1 MRSVIRLPHTW
12 IVVPAILLFF
22 FLALHSAT
30 GDSPTMDEQN
40 HLARGLAFLETG
52 DPRLSVEHPPLVN
65 TLSALP
71 VWTLLDVR
79 LPTDHP
85 SWSQPDGW
93 YAFADLLLWE
103 YNHDV
108 TRMIF
113 LARLPIIFLMIVLAL
128 IAYHAAHQMWPAA
141 ARRSKARQGV
151 APLLA
156 FAFVLFD
163 PNILA
168 HGRYTT
174 TDLGGALFLFLAAFL
189 LWRLWQVPTNW
200 PWKHLTAA
208 AIGLGLAFGSK
219 LSTLAFAPIFTL
231 LALLPLYQP
240 DKGWSWQAAGRR
252 LAQLALAGA
261 GALVVVWTI
270 FGFQW
275 GPLQFQHAL
284 LAPLNGVAGPMPAFW
299 SGIEQ
304 IILLSGG
311 GRPSFLLGE
320 TSTEGFLAYFPVA
333 FLTKTPLATLL
344 MLPLAFGLFWKDN
357 HTSKLD
363 RETRAAV
370 YFLLLSPILY
380 FLLSMTSDLN
390 IGYRHLLPILPF
402 LYLLIAGGLAR
413 ALQRPPAGRT
423 RATTVAS
430 ALLPAALLF
439 STLAVHPHYIS
450 FFNVAGGGPANGYRI
465 LVDSNVDW
473 GQDLLRLQSWMDAH
487 NVKTINLSWFGTA
500 DPTYYGIDYKPLPGL
515 PRHFGLWWDVPFN
528 PADPEPG
535 VYAISA
541 SNLWELPLQEEK
553 YVFPWFRA
561 RSPDDRVGYSILIY
575 RVP

>member
-1 MRSVIRLPHTW
+1 MRSVIRPPHSW

-71 VWTLLDVR
+71 VWVLLDVR

-85 SWSQPDGW
+85 SWSQPGGW

-103 YNHDV
+103 YNNDV

-113 LARLPIIFLMIVLAL
+113 LARLPIIFLTIGLAL
-128 IAYHAAHQMWPAA
+128 VAYHAAREMWAA
-141 ARRSKARQGV
+141 AHGKGRPSL

-156 FAFVLFD
+156 FAFVILD

-174 TDLGGALFLFLAAFL
+174 TDLGGALFVFLAAFL
-189 LWRLWQVPTNW
+189 LWRLWGAPSDR
-200 PWKHLTAA
+200 PWSRLASAA
-208 AIGLGLAFGSK
+208 VGLGLAFGSK
-219 LSTLAFAPIFTL
+219 LSTLAFAPIFAL
-231 LALLPLYQP
+231 LALLPLYRP
-240 DKGWSWQAAGRR
+240 GKRWSWRAGGRR
-252 LAQLALAGA
+252 LGNLLLAGA

-275 GPLQFQHAL
+275 GPLQFQHTL
-284 LAPLNGVAGPMPAFW
+284 LTPLNGANAPMPTFW

-304 IILLSGG
+304 IILLSEG
-311 GRPSFLLGE
+311 GRPSFLLGQ
-320 TSTEGFLAYFPVA
+320 TSTEGFLAYFPIA

-344 MLPLAFGLFWKDN
+344 MLPLALAIFWRDKEKREVN
-357 HTSKLD
+357 G
-363 RETRAAV
+363 ETRSAII
-370 YFLLLSPILY
+370 FLLLPALLY

-402 LYLLIAGGLAR
+402 LYVLIAGGLAR
-413 ALQRPPAGRT
+413 VLQRPPTNRSAAT
-423 RATTVAS
+423 RIAAVI
-430 ALLPAALLF
+430 LPIALLF
-439 STLAVHPHYIS
+439 STLAVHPHYVS
-450 FFNVAGGGPANGYRI
+450 FFNVASGRPSNGYRI

-473 GQDLLRLQSWMDAH
+473 GQDLLRLRRWMAAH
-487 NVKTINLSWFGTA
+487 EVETIKLSWFGSA
-500 DPTYYGIDYKPLPGL
+500 DPAYYGIDYEPLPGL
-515 PRHFGLWWDVPFN
+515 PRHFDLWWNVPFD
-528 PADPEPG
+528 ADDPEPG

-561 RSPDDRVGYSILIY
+561 RPPDDRVGYSILIY
-575 RVP
+575 QVP

>member
-1 MRSVIRLPHTW
+1 
-12 IVVPAILLFF
+12 
-22 FLALHSAT
+22 
-30 GDSPTMDEQN
+30 MDEQN

-65 TLSALP
+65 ALSALP

-85 SWSQPDGW
+85 SWNQPDGW
-93 YAFADLLLWE
+93 YAFAELLLWE
-103 YNHDV
+103 YNDDV

-113 LARLPIIFLMIVLAL
+113 LARLPIIFLTLGLAL
-128 IAYHAAHQMWPAA
+128 IAYHAARQMWPAA
-141 ARRSKARQGV
+141 RDDRRPSA

-174 TDLGGALFLFLAAFL
+174 TDLGGALFILLATFL
-189 LWRLWQVPTNW
+189 LWRLWRAPDRPW
-200 PWKHLTAA
+200 PRLAAA

-219 LSTLAFAPIFTL
+219 LSTLAFVPIFLL
-231 LALLPLYQP
+231 LAVLPLYRP
-240 DKGWSWQAAGRR
+240 GNGWSWRAAGRR
-252 LAQLALAGA
+252 AFHLALAGA
-261 GALVVVWTI
+261 GALVVVWAI

-275 GPLQFQHAL
+275 GRFQFRHDT
-284 LAPLNGVAGPMPAFW
+284 LAGLNGVAGPMPTFW
-299 SGIEQ
+299 AGIEQ
-304 IILLSGG
+304 IALLSGG
-311 GRPSFLLGE
+311 GRPSFLLGQ

-333 FLTKTPLATLL
+333 FLVKTPLATLL
-344 MLPLAFGLFWKDN
+344 MLPLALWFLWRNG
-357 HTSKLD
+357 
-363 RETRAAV
+363 REPVQSAGARRLV
-370 YFLLLSPILY
+370 LFLLLPAVLY

-413 ALQRPPAGRT
+413 ALQRPPAARS
-423 RATTVAS
+423 RAVTFAS
-430 ALLPAALLF
+430 LLLPGALLL
-439 STLAVHPHYIS
+439 STLAVHPHYLS
-450 FFNVAGGGPANGYRI
+450 FFNVAAGGPANGYHI

-473 GQDLLRLQSWMDAH
+473 GQDLLRLQEWANDH
-487 NVKTINLSWFGTA
+487 DVETVKLSWFGTA
-500 DPTYYGIDYKPLPGL
+500 DPAYYGIDYEPLPGL
-515 PRHFGLWWDVPFN
+515 PQHFNLWWDVPFN

-535 VYAISA
+535 VYAISV

-561 RSPDDRVGYSILIY
+561 RPPDDRVAYSILIY
-575 RVP
+575 NVP

>member
-1 MRSVIRLPHTW
+1 MIRPPHTW
-12 IVVPAILLFF
+12 ILIPAVLLFF

-30 GDSPTMDEQN
+30 DDSPTMDEQN

-71 VWTLLDVR
+71 VWALLDVR

-113 LARLPIIFLMIVLAL
+113 LARLPIIFLTIGLAL
-128 IAYHAAHQMWPAA
+128 VAFHAARQMWPAESG
-141 ARRSKARQGV
+141 RHKARPGV
-151 APLLA
+151 ASLLA

-174 TDLGGALFLFLAAFL
+174 TDLGGALFVFLAAIL
-189 LWRLWQVPTNW
+189 LWQLWQAP
-200 PWKHLTAA
+200 HLSWSRLATAA
-208 AIGLGLAFGSK
+208 LGIGLAFGSK
-219 LSTLAFAPIFTL
+219 LSTLAFTPIFVL
-231 LALLPLYQP
+231 LAVLPLHRP
-240 DKGWSWQAAGRR
+240 DQASSWRAAGRR
-252 LAQLALAGA
+252 VAHLALAWA
-261 GALVVVWTI
+261 GALVIVWAI

-275 GPLQFQHAL
+275 GRLHFQHDAL
-284 LAPLNGVAGPMPAFW
+284 ARLNGLAGPMPAFW

-304 IILLSGG
+304 IALLSGG
-311 GRPSFLLGE
+311 GRPSFLLGQ

-344 MLPLAFGLFWKDN
+344 MLPLALGIFWRDN
-357 HTSKLD
+357 RKPQLN
-363 RETRAAV
+363 REAHAAI
-370 YFLLLSPILY
+370 YFLLLPAVLY

-413 ALQRPPAGRT
+413 GLQRPSAARS
-423 RATTVAS
+423 RALTFAS
-430 ALLPAALLF
+430 TALPAALLF
-439 STLAVHPHYIS
+439 STLVVHPHYVS
-450 FFNVAGGGPANGYRI
+450 FFNVAAGGPANGYRI

-473 GQDLLRLQSWMDAH
+473 GQDLLRLRNWMDAH
-487 NVKTINLSWFGTA
+487 DVETIKLSWFGTA
-500 DPTYYGIDYKPLPGL
+500 DPTYYDIDHEPLPGL
-515 PRHFGLWWDVPFN
+515 PRHFDLWWNVPFN
-528 PADPEPG
+528 PDSPESG

-561 RSPDDRVGYSILIY
+561 RPPDDRVGYSILIY

>member
-1 MRSVIRLPHTW
+1 MNSVIRPRHTW
-12 IVVPAILLFF
+12 IVVPAVLLFF
-22 FLALHSAT
+22 FLALHSAM

-71 VWTLLDVR
+71 VWALLDVR
-79 LPTDHP
+79 LPTDHR
-85 SWSQPDGW
+85 SWNQPDGW

-108 TRMIF
+108 TRMLF
-113 LARLPIIFLMIVLAL
+113 LARLPIIFLTLGLAL
-128 IAYHAAHQMWPAA
+128 VAYHGARQMWPAVRNGA
-141 ARRSKARQGV
+141 TS
-151 APLLA
+151 LLA
-156 FAFVLFD
+156 FGFMLFD

-174 TDLGGALFLFLAAFL
+174 TDLGGALFILLAALL
-189 LWRLWQVPTNW
+189 LWRLWQAPGRSW
-200 PWKHLTAA
+200 LHLATA

-219 LSTLAFAPIFTL
+219 LSTLAFIPIFGL
-231 LALLPLYQP
+231 LASLPLYRP
-240 DKGWSWQAAGRR
+240 HDGWSWQAAGRR
-252 LAQLALAGA
+252 LGHLALASA
-261 GALVVVWTI
+261 GALIVVWAI

-275 GPLQFQHAL
+275 EPLHFRHSA
-284 LAPLNGVAGPMPAFW
+284 LAPLDGVAGPMPTFW

-304 IILLSGG
+304 IALISSG

-320 TSTEGFLAYFPVA
+320 TSTEGFLTYFPVA
-333 FLTKTPLATLL
+333 FLAKTPLAALL
-344 MLPLAFGLFWKDN
+344 MLPLALWLLWRGGQ
-357 HTSKLD
+357 TSL
-363 RETRAAV
+363 RTMSERRLVIYLMLPAA
-370 YFLLLSPILY
+370 LY

-402 LYLLIAGGLAR
+402 LYLLIAGGLGQ
-413 ALQRPPAGRT
+413 ALHHPPAAGSGAVT
-423 RATTVAS
+423 AAS
-430 ALLPAALLF
+430 LLLPGTLLLA
-439 STLAVHPHYIS
+439 TLAVHPHYVS
-450 FFNVAGGGPANGYRI
+450 FFNVAAGGPANGYRI

-473 GQDLLRLQSWMDAH
+473 GQDLLRLREWTDAQD
-487 NVKTINLSWFGTA
+487 VQRVNLSWFGTA
-500 DPTYYGIDYKPLPGL
+500 DPAYYGIDHEPLPGL
-515 PRHFGLWWDVPFN
+515 PRHFDLWWDVPFN

-535 VYAISA
+535 VYAISV

-553 YVFPWFRA
+553 VVFPWFRA
-561 RSPDDRVGYSILIY
+561 RPPDDRVGYSILIY